1 MENSCI
7 RTTAGI
13 VLAAGLSRRFGGA
26 NKLLANLGGKPVVRW
41 VLDAA
46 LAARLGRVVV
56 VVGHENTAVCKAFDD
71 LSGDERLQV
80 VVNGDYADGQSR
92 SVVAGLQAVGD
103 GFSAVMYLMGDQ
115 PMVSRAMIDGLI
127 ETMEKSGKGLCYPT
141 FKGKRRSPVV
151 FSARYFPAI
160 FALTGDVGARAI
172 DDANEGDAAT
182 REFADEILFHD
193 VDRPADLRLMAGKTE
208 RAKCHE

>member
-1 MENSCI
+1 MENTSI
-7 RTTAGI
+7 LTTAGV
-13 VLAAGLSRRFGGA
+13 VLAAGISRRFGGA

-46 LAARLGRVVV
+46 LASRLGRVVV
-56 VVGHENTAVCKAFDD
+56 VVGHEYEAVRTAVDEMSDD
-71 LSGDERLQV
+71 GRLLV
-80 VVNGDYADGQSR
+80 VVNEHYAGGQSR
-92 SVVAGLQAVGD
+92 SVVAGLTAVGD

-127 ETMEKSGKGLCYPT
+127 EAMEKSGKGLCYPT

-160 FALTGDVGARAI
+160 LALTGDVGARAI
-172 DDANEGDAAT
+172 VDANAGDAAT
-182 REFADEILFHD
+182 CEFADEVLFHD
-193 VDRPADLRLMAGKTE
+193 VDRPADLRLLNRETRSSRML
-208 RAKCHE
+208 